1 MKKMQLALGR
11 ILFCTLL
18 LASSMGCSKTESI
31 DTSNKVV
38 IKNSNSII
46 VSIYKETLGTDTTFI
61 QLMENYELIKNQQ
74 LVGLNVD
81 DYNQMHKIEKSLR
94 DANTK
99 EQVVLAYKLNGV
111 TEYNTLLDLF
121 EQQFFLMKRLLNKYP
136 NIQQL
141 NKEELANLF
150 LTSKQ
155 VIVNNK
161 NPNNNKIMKDCTND
175 CCRAYVNGMNDCTN
189 SFMLSS
195 AAVVLVGIGEFVLT
209 KNLFASE
216 FTVVAGL
223 GATNLEN
230 IKCQNST
237 VRDYRLCMHYEE

>member
-1 MKKMQLALGR
+1 MKKMQHVLGR
-11 ILFCTLL
+11 ILICSLL
-18 LASSMGCSKTESI
+18 LSGSIGCSKNESFH
-31 DTSNKVV
+31 TSNNMV
-38 IKNSNSII
+38 IENSNSII

-74 LVGLNVD
+74 LEGLNVD

-175 CCRAYVNGMNDCTN
+175 CCRAYVNGMSDCSN
-189 SFMLSS
+189 IFMLSS
-195 AAVVLVGIGEFVLT
+195 AAVVLVSIGEFVIT

-223 GATNLEN
+223 GATNLES
-230 IKCQNST
+230 IRCQNSI

>member
-1 MKKMQLALGR
+1 MQQSIGR
-11 ILFCTLL
+11 ILVCSILF
-18 LASSMGCSKTESI
+18 ASSVGCSKTESFQ
-31 DTSNKVV
+31 TSNNKVV
-38 IKNSNSII
+38 SENSNTNI

-61 QLMENYELIKNQQ
+61 QLMKNYESIKNYQ

-81 DYNQMHKIEKSLR
+81 DYNQMLEIEKSLR
-94 DANTK
+94 FANTK

-111 TEYNTLLDLF
+111 TEYNSLIDLF
-121 EQQFFLMKRLLNKYP
+121 EQQLFLMRRLLNKYP

-141 NKEELANLF
+141 NKEELADLF

-155 VIVNNK
+155 VIANNK
-161 NPNNNKIMKDCTND
+161 NPNNYKIMKDCTND
-175 CCRAYVNGMNDCTN
+175 CCRAYVNGLSDCSN

-195 AAVVLVGIGEFVLT
+195 AAVALVGIGELIIT

-223 GATNLEN
+223 GAANIEN
-230 IKCQNST
+230 IKCQNSS